1 MAEILKTV
9 PEHLRPVLEQAF
21 AKAREG
27 SISPHQLLSILE
39 ENNIHGIQKL
49 LYAHQALNLSLERLK
64 EIEQSRGNGL
74 TDSEAEQLTQV
85 LDQLNKPEA

>member
-1 MAEILKTV
+1 MPEVLKTV
-9 PEHLRPVLEQAF
+9 PEHLRPVLDEAF

-27 SISPHQLLSILE
+27 SLSPHQLLAILE

-64 EIEQSRGNGL
+64 EIEQSRGRGF
-74 TDSEAEQLTQV
+74 TDSDVEQLAEA
-85 LDQLNKPEA
+85 LAQLNKPEA